1 MLFVF
6 CLPIFLLFCD
16 VCTMRLHS
24 NCKTIL
30 NILKRNFNSFPM
42 ACSRYEY
49 VKNFELDDTI
59 LPNVWIVV
67 RLDGKGFHKFT
78 KTHDFQK
85 PNDINAL
92 NVMNSAAIAVM
103 EEFRDI
109 VISFGQSDEYS
120 FVLRKETKVYSRR
133 SSKLL
138 SYITSLFS
146 SAYVMNW
153 KTFFNDKELK
163 SIPCFDGRV
172 VLYPSDQNLKDYM
185 SWRQADV
192 HVNNLYN
199 TTFWELVLNG
209 GMTNTQAEERLRGT
223 FSADKN
229 EILFSQFGINYNELP
244 VMFRKGTILLRKYV
258 QVPGSDKKRQ
268 LCVPLHEDMIREKF
282 WKDHPELLG
291 KYVPAEHILKKEDS
305 DDINILLSNQFEK
318 CLIK

>member
-1 MLFVF
+1 
-6 CLPIFLLFCD
+6 
-16 VCTMRLHS
+16 MRLNIHF
-24 NCKTIL
+24 KTVFH
-30 NILKRNFNSFPM
+30 ILKRKLHLFPM

-49 VKNFELDDTI
+49 VKDFELDDTI
-59 LPNVWIVV
+59 MPNVWIVI

-78 KTHDFQK
+78 KTHDFEK

-92 NVMNSAAIAVM
+92 NIMNSAAVAVM

-109 VISFGQSDEYS
+109 IISFGQSDEYS

-146 SAYVMNW
+146 SAYIMNW
-153 KTFFNDKELK
+153 KTYFPEKELK
-163 SIPCFDGRV
+163 SVPCFDGRV
-172 VLYPSDQNLKDYM
+172 VLYPSDQNLKDYL

-199 TTFWELVLNG
+199 TAFWNLVLNEG
-209 GMTNTQAEERLRGT
+209 LTNTQAEEKLRGT

-229 EILFSQFGINYNELP
+229 ELLFSKFGINYNELP
-244 VMFRKGTILLRKYV
+244 AIFRKGTILLRKYV
-258 QVPGSDKKRQ
+258 QVPGSEKKRQ
-268 LCVPLHEDMIREKF
+268 LCVPFHEDMIREKF

-291 KYVPAEHILKKEDS
+291 KYVPAEYTINNENDS
-305 DDINILLSNQFEK
+305 GPISTLLIINNLFEASK
-318 CLIK
+318 